1 MKVLARFID
10 TIVVF
15 RGENRPLPYKFR
27 FKDDKG
33 ESRELFVDSILMV
46 SEQTVAGVTSLLY
59 ECQSDVDGEMKRY
72 QLRYIVP
79 QCKWMIYKF

>member
-1 MKVLARFID
+1 MLARFID